1 MSYNKLKYLFTLL
14 ACIALH
20 ISCEE
25 PQPREPVSRRSG
37 TFLKESIKRNKE
49 ILAEEIS
56 VINSIIE
63 KDSIN
68 TYYNSSNGY
77 SYYYDVKDSIETY
90 LPKSDD
96 LVLMTYNI
104 RTLYNDTIYSFE
116 ETGDIKFK
124 IDKENYFPGLRT
136 AIKLLKKGESATFF
150 FPSSIAYG
158 FYGDKNKI
166 GTNEPLIST
175 IKLIDILEIQKDSLS
190 N

>member
-14 ACIALH
+14 ACIVLH

-25 PQPREPVSRRSG
+25 PQPREPVSRHTG

-49 ILAEEIS
+49 ILAQEE
-56 VINSIIE
+56 SIIKKMIE

-77 SYYYDVKDSIETY
+77 SYYYEVKDSIETY
-90 LPKSDD
+90 LPKENDM
-96 LVLMTYNI
+96 VLMTYNI
-104 RTLYNDTIYSFE
+104 RTLNNDTIYTFE
-116 ETGDIKFK
+116 EIGDIKFK

-136 AIKLLKKGESATFF
+136 SIKLLKKGESATFF

-166 GTNEPLIST
+166 GINQPLIST